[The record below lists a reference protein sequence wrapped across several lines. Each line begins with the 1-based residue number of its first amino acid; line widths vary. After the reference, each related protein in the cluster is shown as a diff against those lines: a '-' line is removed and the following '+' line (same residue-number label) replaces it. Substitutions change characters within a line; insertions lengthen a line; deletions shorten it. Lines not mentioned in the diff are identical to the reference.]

1 MIAKFTN
8 IPVLRIAMIKFK
20 SIKENQ
26 IGKRGKALNL
36 AQDFKAG
43 QTLAHL
49 IVRAVWR
56 PQGDEAACFALA
68 DTLPC
73 GHIVCGTRKL
83 KFKPAIAKEVK
94 AYANDHRE
102 DKKEK

>member
-1 MIAKFTN
+1 
-8 IPVLRIAMIKFK
+8 MIKFK

-49 IVRAVWR
+49 IYTS
-56 PQGDEAACFALA
+56 GLAAA
-68 DTLPC
+68 
-73 GHIVCGTRKL
+73 R
-83 KFKPAIAKEVK
+83 
-94 AYANDHRE
+94 R
-102 DKKEK
+102 

>member
-36 AQDFKAG
+36 VQDFKAE
-43 QTLAHL
+43 QALAHL
-49 IVRAVWR
+49 IYTS
-56 PQGDEAACFALA
+56 DLAAA
-68 DTLPC
+68 
-73 GHIVCGTRKL
+73 R
-83 KFKPAIAKEVK
+83 
-94 AYANDHRE
+94 R
-102 DKKEK
+102 

>member
-43 QTLAHL
+43 Q
-49 IVRAVWR
+49 
-56 PQGDEAACFALA
+56 ALA
-68 DTLPC
+68 RT
-73 GHIVCGTRKL
+73 
-83 KFKPAIAKEVK
+83 
-94 AYANDHRE
+94 
-102 DKKEK
+102 